1 MLVFGVDVPLVE
13 LVLVI
18 VVIMFVLL
26 IEALV
31 VIGMLLSQMN
41 KMKKTLEL
49 VQKMTDTLLALK
61 KEEIEVLDRLKKR

>member
-18 VVIMFVLL
+18 ALIMFVLL

-41 KMKKTLEL
+41 KTKKTLEL